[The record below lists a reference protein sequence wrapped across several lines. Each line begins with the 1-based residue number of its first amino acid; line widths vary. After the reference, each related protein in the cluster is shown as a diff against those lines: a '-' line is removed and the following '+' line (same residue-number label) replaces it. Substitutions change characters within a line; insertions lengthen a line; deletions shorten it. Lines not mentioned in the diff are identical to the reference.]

1 MTSPADAEKAVCY
14 THSSSKCLPQ
24 LLCLWSME
32 KLMRSTQVWIQSGR
46 QDLRTHI
53 VLLRRMEGRGKRRS
67 LGESFPF
74 WPLHPSKPGVCRID
88 LGQVNIFPTLWQH
101 CFVYKDM
108 EVWGAASCWK
118 LLAKC
123 LWMWVW
129 TWLRSKGFLESWAFS
144 LRSAAAHRLS
154 SGWELTS
161 FEVDLHCSPP
171 SEPLSLVFL
180 AFRHPVLSF
189 FQLWFLLHLSIL
201 SWPWHSWCPG
211 IRNSSKL
218 TWQA

>member
-1 MTSPADAEKAVCY
+1 MEWCHFNSLPHPRQLSLHVTHPMTSPADAEKAVCY

-53 VLLRRMEGRGKRRS
+53 VLLRRMEGRGKKRS

-129 TWLRSKGFLESWAFS
+129 TWLRLQRFLRELGFFPSKRGCPWPELKLRIDF
-144 LRSAAAHRLS
+144 LRSWLAL
-154 SGWELTS
+154 LTS
-161 FEVDLHCSPP
+161 
-171 SEPLSLVFL
+171 
-180 AFRHPVLSF
+180 
-189 FQLWFLLHLSIL
+189 LWAIIT
-201 SWPWHSWCPG
+201 CVPG
-211 IRNSSKL
+211 I
-218 TWQA
+218 